1 MPTLARRLG
10 GALAAVTSALALA
23 VLPGA
28 LSSSASAAVCSDP
41 VGTPGNIPA
50 LTVSR
55 RDYPLTG
62 GLYMDTNATVSRNT
76 GGVDATTH
84 TFNTYWGIG
93 YTGGVLV
100 VLKNGC
106 GDPIGVTEP
115 VKFGVAAKSEFWA
128 PHDRI
133 DFWTKPMPAAIAQR
147 AVTAEIVHVRA
158 YNGRT
163 LVDVYRGLRDSACYV
178 LKTTGVNT
186 GDCWLPPA
194 ELINI

>member
-1 MPTLARRLG
+1 MSITRRLG
-10 GALAAVTSALALA
+10 TAFAAVASALALA

-28 LSSSASAAVCSDP
+28 VGAAASADCSTGP
-41 VGTPGNIPA
+41 VGTAGSIPA
-50 LTVSR
+50 LTVSKR
-55 RDYPLTG
+55 NWPLVE
-62 GLYMDTNATVSRNT
+62 GLHMDTTATVNRNA
-76 GGVDATTH
+76 GGVAATTH
-84 TFNTYWGIG
+84 TYNSYWGIG

>member
-41 VGTPGNIPA
+41 VGTPGDIPA

-62 GLYMDTNATVSRNT
+62 GLYMQTNATVSRNT

-93 YTGGVLV
+93 YTGGALIVLR
-100 VLKNGC
+100 NGC
-106 GDPIGVTEP
+106 GDLIGVTQP
-115 VKFGVAAKSEFWA
+115 VQFGVAAKGEFWSIN
-128 PHDRI
+128 DRY
-133 DFWTKPMPAAIAQR
+133 DFWQKPLPAE
-147 AVTAEIVHVRA
+147 VTQYAASAEIVHSRVSNSRDMYDKYNEFRDRA
-158 YNGRT
+158 CQVWDATVGT
-163 LVDVYRGLRDSACYV
+163 PC
-178 LKTTGVNT
+178 K
-186 GDCWLPPA
+186 LPR
-194 ELINI
+194 L